1 MRVLLGA
8 VALLIGVDAFGV
20 HRQAFGTTSTTK
32 LDMGVKNPPPN
43 DATAG
48 KALAFLGAA
57 GASLGLVIFAPFAGL
72 ESSGSVPT
80 SSTPEIVKIV
90 QKKEK
95 ALPDA
100 KATLVFKE
108 KAPAAPKV
116 AKSNSFKD
124 QGYNFDG
131 DAPVVKVTVPKVE
144 AKADAGAAARNAAQ
158 EKASAA
164 KAESATKAAEAK
176 ASAGKLH

>member
-57 GASLGLVIFAPFAGL
+57 GASLGLVILAPFAGL
-72 ESSGSVPT
+72 ESSVPT

-108 KAPAAPKV
+108 KPPASPKV
-116 AKSNSFKD
+116 AKFNSFKD

-131 DAPVVKVTVPKVE
+131 DAPVVKATVPKVE
-144 AKADAGAAARNAAQ
+144 AKADAGAADRKAAQ

-164 KAESATKAAEAK
+164 KAESAIKAAEAK